1 MPVMNARALRLA
13 AAATLV
19 VGLAAGTTASAASAA
34 AKPKSKQLTYRT
46 TNGDFVASLKTK
58 RTKVGSQ
65 KRYTDL
71 RLTLGQEG
79 VVDGFQSFKIRGAA
93 RESWSIKPFLNLT
106 DVSGDGIPDGIVD
119 IYTGGAHCCS
129 VSAIALSTG
138 PSSWAKPIVQEWG
151 GWASLKDLGGNG
163 VSEFLTTDTRFDYA
177 FTSHAG
183 SALPLVIK
191 AVQNGQLV
199 DVTTQYRAELQADAD
214 QWSQALDE
222 AIKEPP
228 TDEGWANRQYHRSL
242 LAALLADQLRLGAVD
257 AAKATVAAAVAR
269 GDLDAKDK
277 DDVWDIDVG
286 GKLQEWGYTTDFK
299 ALGLPR

>member
-1 MPVMNARALRLA
+1 MHARALRSAVCAALVAGLTAGA
-13 AAATLV
+13 AAPVA
-19 VGLAAGTTASAASAA
+19 AAS
-34 AKPKSKQLTYRT
+34 KPKAQSKQVTYRT
-46 TNGDFVASLKTK
+46 TNGDFVASLQAK
-58 RTKVGSQ
+58 RTRVGSQ

-79 VVDGFQSFKIRGAA
+79 VVNGFQRFKIRGAA
-93 RESWSIKPFLNLT
+93 RESWSIKPSVSLT

-129 VSAIALSTG
+129 VSAVAVSTG
-138 PSSWAKPIVQEWG
+138 PSSWAKPIVEQWG

-177 FTSHAG
+177 FTAHAG

-191 AVQNGQLV
+191 TVRGGRLV
-199 DVTTQYRAELQADAD
+199 DVTTEYPAELQADAD
-214 QWSQALDE
+214 GWAKALDD
-222 AIKEPP
+222 AIKDPP

-242 LAALLADQLRLGAVD
+242 LAALLADQLRLGQID
-257 AAKATVAAAVAR
+257 AAKASVAAAIAR
-269 GDLDAKDK
+269 GDLNAGDK

-286 GKLQEWGYTTDFK
+286 GKLQEWGYTADYT

>member
-1 MPVMNARALRLA
+1 MNARALRLA
-13 AAATLV
+13 VSAALVAGLV
-19 VGLAAGTTASAASAA
+19 VGAAAPIASAST
-34 AKPKSKQLTYRT
+34 KPKTKTKQLTYRQ
-46 TNGDFVASLKTK
+46 TNGDFVLSLQAK
-58 RTKVGSQ
+58 RLQPGTQ

-79 VVDGFQSFKIRGAA
+79 VVGGFQTFKLKGAA
-93 RESWSIKPFLNLT
+93 KTSWSIKPFVNLT

-119 IYTGGAHCCS
+119 LYTGGAHCCQ

-138 PSSWAKPIVQEWG
+138 PSSWAKPFNERWG
-151 GWASLKDLGGNG
+151 GFYSLKDLGGNG

-177 FTSHAG
+177 FTAHAA

-191 AVQNGQLV
+191 AVQNGALV

-214 QWSQALDE
+214 AWSKALDD
-222 AIKEPP
+222 AVKEPP
-228 TDEGWANRQYHRSL
+228 TEEAWANRQVRRAI

-257 AAKATVAAAVAR
+257 AAKAAVAAAVAR
-269 GDLDAKDK
+269 GDFPDA
-277 DDVWDIDVG
+277 DDDEIWDVNVG
-286 GKLQEWGYTTDFK
+286 KKLQEWGYTDDYK